1 MRAVQYVNEDIV
13 EVIGHALVSGYHN
26 HLGFMMFILSFIL
39 SDVCVLQIGT
49 QGNIRQG
56 ILSSDLPDVLAKT

>member
-39 SDVCVLQIGT
+39 SDFCF
-49 QGNIRQG
+49 
-56 ILSSDLPDVLAKT
+56 ILVDLEGSKKIIES